1 MSRNVMIIVGVCVVI
16 VIALLIVRFTVW
28 AD

>member
-1 MSRNVMIIVGVCVVI
+1 MSRTTMIIVGVCVVI
-16 VIALLIVRFTVW
+16 VIAVLIVRFTVW

>member
-1 MSRNVMIIVGVCVVI
+1 MSRNVMLIVGVCVVI
-16 VIALLIVRFTVW
+16 VIVLLIVRFTVW